1 MRLSAFRC
9 RDICKLLEGIGK
21 AKATQDE
28 TFDGHAANLNKQ
40 SKTFER
46 IYKDVKLCYRCIAYS
61 FLLLIAKLPVLFL
74 GVFVKAYAAA
84 LKALNQAERTLRD
97 TIRESYEP
105 EWPEREHL
113 TAILDGETDPK
124 VAKAFSELQ
133 QAESLYKEINNELL
147 ESLPAAYDNRIAFY
161 VNTLQTL
168 FNSHSVYQTECTKL
182 NKQIVSQLDRLAE
195 SIDILRV
202 PRPEPRPSTPTDSVN
217 DMGSHR
223 STPSPAPAPPPAT
236 PASLADSTSGQPNA
250 SAGNPFEEDNA
261 EEVFENKIYPKLAA
275 VPPRADKEEEKN
287 ANETPKKV
295 KDPTNPFDEDTDDEQ
310 QAGGPHRG
318 PSDGTCFGGSD
329 KRSSKGL
336 GSVSCKD
343 NSRVQGSGHGRVVV
357 RAWRGA
363 KGNVATMLRHNL
375 DSTPISHVL
384 EALSFKVLESKAE
397 DQVDEGWQLGEKS
410 DGTRGVFPENFTR
423 RID

>member
-1 MRLSAFRC
+1 
-9 RDICKLLEGIGK
+9 
-21 AKATQDE
+21 
-28 TFDGHAANLNKQ
+28 
-40 SKTFER
+40 
-46 IYKDVKLCYRCIAYS
+46 
-61 FLLLIAKLPVLFL
+61 FLLHTCYSLQNLDIQTNEIEKTLCEELPQSLSNYVAQFGELKKKVDKRGRKLVDYDHAKHTYSSA
-74 GVFVKAYAAA
+74 KSSS
-84 LKALNQAERTLRD
+84 KK
-97 TIRESYEP
+97 
-105 EWPEREHL
+105 
-113 TAILDGETDPK
+113 GETDPK

-261 EEVFENKIYPKLAA
+261 EEVFENKIYP
-275 VPPRADKEEEKN
+275 V
-287 ANETPKKV
+287 
-295 KDPTNPFDEDTDDEQ
+295 
-310 QAGGPHRG
+310 
-318 PSDGTCFGGSD
+318 
-329 KRSSKGL
+329 RSS
-336 GSVSCKD
+336 
-343 NSRVQGSGHGRVVV
+343 
-357 RAWRGA
+357 
-363 KGNVATMLRHNL
+363 
-375 DSTPISHVL
+375 
-384 EALSFKVLESKAE
+384 
-397 DQVDEGWQLGEKS
+397 
-410 DGTRGVFPENFTR
+410 
-423 RID
+423 

>member
-1 MRLSAFRC
+1 VDKRGRKLVDYDHAKHTYSSA
-9 RDICKLLEGIGK
+9 KSS
-21 AKATQDE
+21 
-28 TFDGHAANLNKQ
+28 
-40 SKTFER
+40 SK
-46 IYKDVKLCYRCIAYS
+46 K
-61 FLLLIAKLPVLFL
+61 
-74 GVFVKAYAAA
+74 
-84 LKALNQAERTLRD
+84 
-97 TIRESYEP
+97 
-105 EWPEREHL
+105 
-113 TAILDGETDPK
+113 GETDPK

-287 ANETPKKV
+287 TNETPKKV

-310 QAGGPHRG
+310 QPEVPTEAPPTEHALEGVTKEAR
-318 PSDGTCFGGSD
+318 
-329 KRSSKGL
+329 K
-336 GSVSCKD
+336 
-343 NSRVQGSGHGRVVV
+343 
-357 RAWRGA
+357 
-363 KGNVATMLRHNL
+363 
-375 DSTPISHVL
+375 VL
-384 EALSFKVLESKAE
+384 YLVKTTHEYKAVDTDELSFGPGEELKVMLLRCCGTLWILHQFHAFWKHLLSKFPRFPSEFYICLFPKFLHFMVQVLESKAE

-410 DGTRGVFPENFTR
+410 DGTRGVFPENFTK